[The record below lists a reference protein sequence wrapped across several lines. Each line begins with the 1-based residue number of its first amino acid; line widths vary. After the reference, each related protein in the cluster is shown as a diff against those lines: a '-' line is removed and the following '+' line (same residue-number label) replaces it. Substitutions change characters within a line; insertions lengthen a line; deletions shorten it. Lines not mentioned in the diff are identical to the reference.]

1 MPQNTGLGFAFGLAF
16 GRLGLGTECCGLG
29 LAGQVLALTLAV
41 VIKLQYISSN
51 I

>member
-16 GRLGLGTECCGLG
+16 GRLGLGTECCGL
-29 LAGQVLALTLAV
+29 AGQVLALALAV
-41 VIKLQYISSN
+41 VIKQQYMSSN